1 LTVTNA
7 VITFVLTAIFS
18 TQNINQLRRKSM
30 KVSDPNMDLLSI
42 KDPSFLKGMSNH
54 ELQAL
59 SQEIRQFLI
68 EKLSVTGGH
77 IGPNLGVVEL
87 TIALHKCFDSPNDK
101 IIWDVGHQSY
111 VHKIL
116 TGRACEFD
124 TLRQYKGLCGFPK
137 RIESEH
143 DVWETGHSSTSLS
156 AAMGMA
162 IARDL
167 KKENSFILPV
177 IGDGALT
184 GGMALEAL
192 NHIGH
197 EKKNMIVILN
207 DNEMSIA
214 PNVGALHTILG
225 QLRTA
230 GKYQWVKDEL
240 EVLLKKV
247 PAVGGKLAATA
258 ERIKDSLKYL
268 LVSGMFFEEMGF
280 TYLGPVDGHDY
291 DALFENLAYA
301 KKTEGPVMLHVI
313 TKKGKGFQ
321 PAESDKKGTWHGTGP
336 YKMDTGAFVKPDLVP
351 PPAWSSLVSETVR
364 RLAREDERIVA
375 ITPAMP
381 VGSKLEGF
389 ASEFPDRMYD
399 VGIAEQHA
407 ATVAAGLATQNMK
420 PFLAIYSTFLQR
432 AYDQVVHDICRQNLN
447 VFIGIDRAGLVGA
460 DGETHQGVFDIAFL
474 RHVPNLVLMM
484 PKDENE
490 GQHMVYTAINYND
503 GPIAMRFP
511 RGNGLGVKMDQD
523 LKSIPIGTWEVLKE
537 GEDAAILT
545 FGTTIQMAMEAAA
558 ILEKQG
564 MSIKVVNARFIK
576 PLDEKMLVELF
587 SQNTPILTI
596 EEAVLQGGFGS
607 SVLEFAHDQGYYQQ
621 VIDRMGI
628 PDQFIEHG
636 DVDSLLEEIGM
647 TTSDVVKRMTILAK
661 KRQQR
666 A

>member
-1 LTVTNA
+1 
-7 VITFVLTAIFS
+7 
-18 TQNINQLRRKSM
+18 
-30 KVSDPNMDLLSI
+30 MDLLSI
-42 KDPSFLKGMSNH
+42 KDPSFLKRMSNQ
-54 ELQAL
+54 ELEAL
-59 SQEIRQFLI
+59 SQEIREFLI
-68 EKLSVTGGH
+68 QKLSVTGGH

-87 TIALHKCFDSPNDK
+87 TLALHRCFDSPKDK

-116 TGRACEFD
+116 TGRASEFD
-124 TLRQYKGLCGFPK
+124 TLRQFKGLCGFPK
-137 RIESEH
+137 RVESEH

-167 KKENSFILPV
+167 KKENSFVVPV

-197 EKKNMIVILN
+197 EKKDMIVVLN

-214 PNVGALHTILG
+214 PNVGALHNILG

-240 EVLLKKV
+240 EVLLKKI

-258 ERIKDSLKYL
+258 ERVKDSLKYL
-268 LVSGMFFEEMGF
+268 VVSGMFFEELGF
-280 TYLGPVDGHDY
+280 TYLGPIDGHNFDT
-291 DALFENLAYA
+291 LFESLQSA
-301 KKTEGPVMLHVI
+301 KKTDGPVILHVI
-313 TKKGKGFQ
+313 TKKGKGFR
-321 PAESDKKGTWHGTGP
+321 PAESDKIGTWHGTGP
-336 YKMDTGAFVKPDLVP
+336 YKMDTGDFVKPTKKQ
-351 PPAWSSLVSETVR
+351 PPAWSSVVSETVR
-364 RLAREDERIVA
+364 KLARSDERIVA

-389 ASEFPDRMYD
+389 ASEFPDRMFD

-407 ATVAAGLATQNMK
+407 ATVAAGLATQHMK

-432 AYDQVVHDICRQNLN
+432 AYDQVLHDICRQNLN

-474 RHVPNLVLMM
+474 RHIPNMVLMM

-490 GQHMVYTAINYND
+490 GQHMVYTALNYND

-511 RGNGLGVKMDQD
+511 RGNGLGVEMDEDFQN
-523 LKSIPIGTWEVLKE
+523 IPIGTWETIKE
-537 GEDAAILT
+537 GTDAAILT
-545 FGTTIQMAMEAAA
+545 FGTTISMALEAAQS
-558 ILEKQG
+558 LEKEG
-564 MSIKVVNARFIK
+564 FSIRVVNARFIK
-576 PLDEKMLVELF
+576 PLDERMLTELLDKHI
-587 SQNTPILTI
+587 PILTI

-607 SVLEFAHDQGYYQQ
+607 AILEYAGSHGYHDAL
-621 VIDRMGI
+621 IDRIGI
-628 PDQFIEHG
+628 PDRFIEHG
-636 DVDSLLEEIGM
+636 DVDSLLEEIGL
-647 TTSDVVKRMTILAK
+647 TTEEAVKRTSILAQARK
-661 KRQQR
+661 KQQR

>member
-1 LTVTNA
+1 MIALDVA
-7 VITFVLTAIFS
+7 AI
-18 TQNINQLRRKSM
+18 QNPK
-30 KVSDPNMDLLSI
+30 
-42 KDPSFLKGMSNH
+42 FLKQMSN
-54 ELQAL
+54 EQLVQL
-59 SQEIRQFLI
+59 SEQIRQFLI
-68 EKLSVTGGH
+68 EKLSKTGGH

-87 TIALHKCFDSPNDK
+87 TIALHKVFDSPKDK
-101 IIWDVGHQSY
+101 LIWDVGHQSY

-116 TGRACEFD
+116 TGRASQFD

-137 RIESEH
+137 RSESEH

-167 KKENSFILPV
+167 KGTDEYIVPI

-197 EKKNMIVILN
+197 EKKDIIVILN

-214 PNVGALHTILG
+214 PNVGALHNVLG
-225 QLRTA
+225 RLRTA
-230 GKYQWVKDEL
+230 GKYHWVKDEL
-240 EVLLKKV
+240 EMLLKKI
-247 PAVGGKLAATA
+247 PAVGGKLATTA
-258 ERIKDSLKYL
+258 ERVKDSIKYL
-268 LVSGMFFEEMGF
+268 LVSGVFFEELGF
-280 TYLGPVDGHDY
+280 TYFGPVDGHNFED
-291 DALFENLAYA
+291 LFENLHYA
-301 KKTEGPVMLHVI
+301 KKTKGPVLVHVI
-313 TKKGKGFQ
+313 TKKGKGYH
-321 PAESDKKGTWHGTGP
+321 PAESDKVGTWHGTGP
-336 YKMDTGAFVKPDLVP
+336 YKIETGDFIQTKQSAPS
-351 PPAWSSLVSETVR
+351 WSALVSETVR
-364 RLAREDERIVA
+364 KLAREDRRIVA

-389 ASEFPDRMYD
+389 ANEFPERMYD

-407 ATVAAGLATQNMK
+407 ATMAAGLATQGMK

-447 VFIGIDRAGLVGA
+447 VFFGIDRAGLVGA

-474 RHVPNLVLMM
+474 RHIPNIVLMM

-490 GQHMVYTAINYND
+490 GQHMVYTAIQYDD

-511 RGNGLGVKMDQD
+511 RGNGLGVAMDKQ
-523 LKSIPIGTWEVLKE
+523 LKRIPIGTWEVLRE
-537 GEDAAILT
+537 GTDVAILT
-545 FGTTIQMAMEAAA
+545 FGTTIPMALQAAERLA
-558 ILEKQG
+558 NEGISVQ
-564 MSIKVVNARFIK
+564 VVNARFIK
-576 PLDEKMLVELF
+576 PLDEAMLHTLLQ
-587 SQNTPILTI
+587 QNMPLLTI

-607 SVLEFAHDQGYYQQ
+607 AVLEFAHDHGYYGA

-628 PDQFIEHG
+628 PDRFIEHG
-636 DVDSLLEEIGM
+636 GVSQLLEEIGL
-647 TTSDVVKRMTILAK
+647 TTEHVMERIYLLTPK
-661 KRQQR
+661 KRKR